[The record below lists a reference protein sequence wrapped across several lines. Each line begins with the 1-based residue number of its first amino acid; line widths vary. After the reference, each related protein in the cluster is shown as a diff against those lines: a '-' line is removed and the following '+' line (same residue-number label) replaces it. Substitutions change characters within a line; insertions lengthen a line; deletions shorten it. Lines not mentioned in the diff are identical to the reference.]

1 MDISD
6 EEYKSISEKDCF
18 CKLCNARR
26 ECELIITGVKFFP
39 RYLNNTA
46 RTVEGIPSVVLQ
58 AVNKVHPNTVH
69 S

>member
-1 MDISD
+1 MGISD

-26 ECELIITGVKFFP
+26 ECELIITGVKLFL
-39 RYLNNTA
+39 RYSDNTV
-46 RTVEGIPSVVLQ
+46 RTAEGNPSVVLL
-58 AVNKVHPNTVH
+58 AVNKVHPITVH